1 MPLLAASNDGKD
13 LEGTIVAL
21 DGLPS
26 DRCQRDAIPD
36 MSGDDRV
43 HQYLRVLRQA
53 AKPRRQID
61 DVSDRRVV
69 ETSLVAEGPDGR
81 GSHRDA
87 DAETNGAAAGVPWMR
102 AGRRLLNRWIAA
114 TIAYRERQTVWLELH
129 RAGDRDLNNIYR
141 GPIDDALEKAARLRQ
156 RFMQR

>member
-1 MPLLAASNDGKD
+1 LPTGSRYKLNENSHFRRKNKGRLKDSAKLEAATQFKNRPIIVQSEMTMIGLLLNPTNPAVSPER
-13 LEGTIVAL
+13 L
-21 DGLPS
+21 LPHE
-26 DRCQRDAIPD
+26 RL
-36 MSGDDRV
+36 M
-43 HQYLRVLRQA
+43 
-53 AKPRRQID
+53 
-61 DVSDRRVV
+61 
-69 ETSLVAEGPDGR
+69 
-81 GSHRDA
+81 HRHA
-87 DAETNGAAAGVPWMR
+87 WMR